1 MKKSYQLSNISSTT
15 TQQHYPLIIHC
26 PECKS
31 IPFITINNS
40 TTLNY
45 KCNCASYPSQ
55 IPINTLLN
63 NVQQRGTA
71 FPPLQLTCE
80 NIMNSAM
87 NQHDTVSAFCIH
99 CDKYLCSTCADVH
112 TTSTQ
117 HLLYNKKLRVFT
129 YCAVHEGNILDN
141 VFIHCND
148 CNSDLCMKCYNNKIK
163 CVVNKHSLVKR
174 SCSLLQ
180 QAQIDSI
187 KSNVDEWYKSYMGKL
202 TQSKDAIVEELKMQI
217 KQIEDAYETHKSVN
231 DNVYTLLTTLYDNY
245 MQIPQC
251 YTIVK
256 NVKMNFNGLKNNNN
270 IEYSD
275 ISNYKAFIEYASNT
289 NNYFITVNNTDN
301 VDSSSSINNKQSMM
315 LSTNEVVHNNVSN
328 ITTNNNNN
336 NVNSSNSI
344 SNSKISNFMN
354 TNKLS
359 QTIMLN
365 DVSHSNIN
373 YSYNSDTNPP
383 SLTQIHSLDIT
394 SSNEQPVNCI
404 LPLSTGTIAFGL
416 GNGKI
421 ELYEISTTHKHLL
434 TIYNFKKAH
443 KSSILDLIELTN
455 NTGTIASCSSDKKI
469 IIWRIIDNNTFTIEH
484 QIPKAH
490 DGKIPR
496 IVYIASKNHL
506 ISCSYDCTIKIWDCS
521 NKYNYLYTLNKHIKE
536 VISIVYNEHH
546 NTLFSAGKEGVVRV
560 WKASDYTSVYKLNDT
575 YVYSSRN
582 MITYNKD
589 YVVLC
594 TGNKI
599 IVVNVKSYVV
609 EKDFKFDFYGVINCL
624 MSVPNNN
631 GVIALGSEKG
641 HIILLNVNN
650 KATSIEVENTHSNWV
665 TCIELMLCASSSSM
679 DNDVAI
685 VSSSCDG
692 TVKVW
697 K

>member
-1 MKKSYQLSNISSTT
+1 MKKSYQLSNITTNTTT

-31 IPFITINNS
+31 IPLITINNS

-45 KCNCASYPSQ
+45 KCNCNSSPLQ
-55 IPINTLLN
+55 MPINTLLN
-63 NVQQRGTA
+63 DVQQNGTA

-80 NIMNSAM
+80 NITNSTI
-87 NQHDTVSAFCIH
+87 HDAVSAFCIH

-112 TTSTQ
+112 SSQ
-117 HLLYNKKLRVFT
+117 HLLHNKKLRVFT
-129 YCAVHEGNILDN
+129 YCAVHEGNVLDN

-148 CNSDLCMKCYNNKIK
+148 CDSDLCMKCYNTKIK

-174 SCSLLQ
+174 SCALQ
-180 QAQIDSI
+180 QAQIETM
-187 KSNVDEWYKSYMGKL
+187 KCNVDEWYRSYIGKL
-202 TQSKDAIVEELKMQI
+202 TQCKDAIVEELKMQI
-217 KQIEDAYETHKSVN
+217 KQIEETYMKHKCVN
-231 DNVYTLLTTLYDNY
+231 DNVYMLLTTLYDNY
-245 MQIPQC
+245 IKVPQC

-256 NVKMNFNGLKNNNN
+256 NVKMNFSALKNNSSS
-270 IEYSD
+270 IECSD
-275 ISNYKAFIEYASNT
+275 ISNYKAFMEYAT
-289 NNYFITVNNTDN
+289 NTDN
-301 VDSSSSINNKQSMM
+301 YFVTVGNVDNVESSKQSVM
-315 LSTNEVVHNNVSN
+315 LSTFEVVNNNVSN
-328 ITTNNNNN
+328 ITNVNNNN
-336 NVNSSNSI
+336 NVNNVNSSSNSNSV
-344 SNSKISNFMN
+344 SNSKISINFMN

-365 DVSHSNIN
+365 DVSHSNIT
-373 YSYNSDTNPP
+373 YSYNSNTNPP
-383 SLTQIHSLDIT
+383 SLTQIHSINIS
-394 SSNEQPVNCI
+394 SSNEHPVNCI
-404 LPLSTGTIAFGL
+404 LPLSTGAIAFGL

-421 ELYEISTTHKHLL
+421 ELYEISTTTKHLL

-443 KSSILDLIELTN
+443 KSSILDLIELNNNNN
-455 NTGTIASCSSDKKI
+455 NTNTIASCSSDKKI
-469 IIWRIIDNNTFTIEH
+469 IIWKILNNTTFTIEH

-496 IVYIASKNHL
+496 IVYIPSKNHL

-536 VISIVYNEHH
+536 VISIIYNEHH
-546 NTLFSAGKEGVVRV
+546 HTLFSAGKEGVVRV
-560 WKASDYTSVYKLNDT
+560 WQTSDYTSVYKLNDT

-599 IVVNVKSYVV
+599 VVVNVKSYVV
-609 EKDFKFDFYGVINCL
+609 EKDFKFDFYGVINCV
-624 MSVPNNN
+624 MNVPNNN

-641 HIILLNVNN
+641 HIILLNVNS

-665 TCIELMLCASSSSM
+665 TCIGLMVSSV
-679 DNDVAI
+679 DDVTI
-685 VSSSCDG
+685 VTSSCDG